1 MLPSKLFFV
10 FVIFWLKLLYHQV
23 MWRMCWNFK
32 FWGIKYH
39 CSSFGKIFT
48 KDNIFLNYQSCVSS
62 EAHACVVKF
71 VLRYIGICVQALN
84 LSVKNWILKQKCIH
98 NIDDTKNFIR
108 ILKSYF
114 GSKIPNYFAH
124 FISFINFLDYYLF
137 TTTILILQ
145 LSLAR
150 AAKPDEIYSD
160 NTYMLL
166 SKIYY
171 YISCPSKILSFLKPI

>member
-71 VLRYIGICVQALN
+71 VLRYIGICVQVLN

-98 NIDDTKNFIR
+98 NIDFTKNFIR

-114 GSKIPNYFAH
+114 GSKIPNY
-124 FISFINFLDYYLF
+124 Y
-137 TTTILILQ
+137 ILYI
-145 LSLAR
+145 LSLSSISLITTYLQQQSTSCNCLWQGQQSLMKYIQITR
-150 AAKPDEIYSD
+150 ICSWAKSI
-160 NTYMLL
+160 TT
-166 SKIYY
+166 
-171 YISCPSKILSFLKPI
+171 

>member
-71 VLRYIGICVQALN
+71 VPRYIGICVQALD
-84 LSVKNWILKQKCIH
+84 LSLMNSILKQKGINIH
-98 NIDDTKNFIR
+98 LGFQKA
-108 ILKSYF
+108 ILDLRCFS
-114 GSKIPNYFAH
+114 
-124 FISFINFLDYYLF
+124 
-137 TTTILILQ
+137 T
-145 LSLAR
+145 LSLISSITIYLQQKSTSYIYHGQEQQSLMKYIQITR
-150 AAKPDEIYSD
+150 ICSWAKSI
-160 NTYMLL
+160 TT
-166 SKIYY
+166 
-171 YISCPSKILSFLKPI
+171 